1 MLMSKTFNTINIL
14 HRITQDKFV
23 FSEFC
28 DVPETLSECRNVLLE
43 QRRMNK
49 VNVLV
54 LVTYFCSG
62 IVLHTRYIHLVEGS
76 WMRAD
81 LLSEEGSDLGGSI
94 LMSGSH
100 SPGGR
105 TMTSSRNS
113 SIPASRSCL
122 FFAL

>member
-1 MLMSKTFNTINIL
+1 M
-14 HRITQDKFV
+14 
-23 FSEFC
+23 FSEIWDALEMF
-28 DVPETLSECRNVLLE
+28 SKCRNVVD

-49 VNVLV
+49 VDVLF
-54 LVTYFCSG
+54 LVTHFCSG
-62 IVLHTRYIHLVEGS
+62 FVLHTPCIHLDKGS

-81 LLSEEGSDLGGSI
+81 LLSEDGSDLGGSI

-113 SIPASRSCL
+113 SMPARRSCL
-122 FFAL
+122 FLAL

>member
-1 MLMSKTFNTINIL
+1 MFSK
-14 HRITQDKFV
+14 
-23 FSEFC
+23 
-28 DVPETLSECRNVLLE
+28 CRNVVEE
-43 QRRMNK
+43 QRRMSK
-49 VNVLV
+49 VDVLFP
-54 LVTYFCSG
+54 VTHFCSG
-62 IVLHTRYIHLVEGS
+62 FVLHTRYIRLDEGS

-113 SIPASRSCL
+113 SMPASRSCL
-122 FFAL
+122 FLAL